1 MYIKIDETLFYLTML
16 NFGKLSMI
24 LYYLIW
30 IHVLQIPKTMVSIG
44 NSGTYINY
52 GKNYT
57 IPKIMEL

>member
-1 MYIKIDETLFYLTML
+1 
-16 NFGKLSMI
+16 MI

-30 IHVLQIPKTMVSIG
+30 IPKTMVSIG
-44 NSGTYINY
+44 NFGTYINY